1 MNNSIKSRLLIY
13 FSISMLIIVF
23 SLGFVLYNSLKLQH
37 IADRRFEDEQFLQ
50 EIQLHLLDLQ
60 VPLQNYLTSYSSS
73 SLSKLLYIIEILN
86 ESIPVKRI
94 IIANDSDLIKREI
107 FFLMDNYLS
116 QINQIIEQKR
126 GRKVQKYTENF
137 QNLTN
142 LYNYITDR
150 INNVSLLGFRVQL
163 EEYRNFLNL
172 FRKIQLYSIIQIL
185 LATAFSFTILM
196 QIINNIVNPMYQLS
210 LMAGKLS
217 NGEFDIPD
225 IHFKSVNE
233 VNQVSEA
240 FNDMKHNIRQFIEE
254 IHKQKEM
261 EQEIMT
267 ERVRNLKMEQML
279 KRMELYTLQAQMN
292 PHFLFNTINTGVQLA
307 IMEDADRTAEFMEN
321 LAALFRYNIR
331 EKQFFVPLRHELE
344 GLKSYYNI
352 LKIRFPK
359 TLNLVLNVQDDL
371 LDKYSC
377 PSMVIQPLV
386 ENSVL
391 HAFKHKEGT
400 GTITV
405 SITFNDLVLLISVH
419 DDGGGIHEDIVKEL
433 LAPHIHDYQLSS
445 KVMGLENVIQ
455 RCYFFYPNQEDV
467 ISIKSNPIEGTNIE
481 IRIHTEVQPCIRL

>member
-13 FSISMLIIVF
+13 FSISMIIIVI
-23 SLGFVLYNSLKLQH
+23 SLGFVFYNSLKLQN

-50 EIQLHLLDLQ
+50 EIQSHLMDIQ

-86 ESIPVKRI
+86 ESIPIQQI
-94 IIANDSDLIKREI
+94 ITANDSDLIKREI
-107 FFLMDNYLS
+107 YYLLDNYLL
-116 QINQIIEQKR
+116 QLNQIIEQKR
-126 GRKVQKYTENF
+126 GHRVQEYTENY
-137 QNLTN
+137 QNLSD

-150 INNVSLLGFRVQL
+150 INYVSLLGFRVQL
-163 EEYRNFLNL
+163 EEYRNFLSL
-172 FRKIQLYSIIQIL
+172 FRRIQLYSIIQIL
-185 LATAFSFTILM
+185 LATALSFTILM
-196 QIINNIVNPMYQLS
+196 QLINNIVNPMYQLS

-217 NGEFDIPD
+217 NGEFDVPD
-225 IHFKSVNE
+225 MHFNSVDE
-233 VNQVSEA
+233 VNHVSEA
-240 FNDMKHNIRQFIEE
+240 FNDMKLNIHQFVEE
-254 IHKQKEM
+254 LHEQKEM

-359 TLNLVLNVQDDL
+359 TLDLVLNMQDDL

-377 PSMVIQPLV
+377 PSMILQPLV

-391 HAFKHKEGT
+391 HAFKHKEGI

-405 SITFNDLVLLISVH
+405 SIIFNDPVLSISVH
-419 DDGGGIHEDIVKEL
+419 DDGEGIPEDTVTEL
-433 LAPHIHDYQLSS
+433 LASHIHDYQLSS

-455 RCYFFYPNQEDV
+455 RCYFFYPDQDDV
-467 ISIKSNPIEGTNIE
+467 INIKSNSHEGTNIE
-481 IRIHTEVQPCIRL
+481 IRIHTEVQPCIKL

>member
-1 MNNSIKSRLLIY
+1 MI
-13 FSISMLIIVF
+13 IIVA
-23 SLGFVLYNSLKLQH
+23 SLSFVFYSSLKLQN

-50 EIQLHLLDLQ
+50 EIQMHLVDIQ
-60 VPLQNYLTSYSSS
+60 APLQNYLTSYSSS

-86 ESIPVKRI
+86 ESIPIQRKI
-94 IIANDSDLIKREI
+94 TANESDLIKREI
-107 FFLMDNYLS
+107 SFLLDNYLS

-126 GRKVQKYTENF
+126 GHRVKEYTENY
-137 QNLTN
+137 QNLYN

-150 INNVSLLGFRVQL
+150 INYVSLLGFRVQL
-163 EEYRNFLNL
+163 EEYRNFLSL
-172 FRKIQLYSIIQIL
+172 FRQLQVYSLALIL

-196 QIINNIVNPMYQLS
+196 QLINNIVTPMYQLS

-225 IHFKSVNE
+225 MHFNSVNE

-240 FNDMKHNIRQFIEE
+240 FNDMKQNIRQFVEE
-254 IHKQKEM
+254 LHEQKEM

-307 IMEDADRTAEFMEN
+307 IVENADKTAEFMEN

-331 EKQFFVPLRHELE
+331 EKQFFVPLRHELD

-359 TLNLVLNVQDDL
+359 TLKLVLNVQDDL

-377 PSMVIQPLV
+377 PSMILQPLV

-391 HAFKHKEGT
+391 HAFKHKEGI

-405 SITFNDLVLLISVH
+405 SIVFNDPVLMISVH
-419 DDGGGIHEDIVKEL
+419 DDGDGIPAETIKEL
-433 LAPHIHDYQLSS
+433 LASHIHDYQLSS

-455 RCYFFYPNQEDV
+455 RCYFFYPDHDDV
-467 ISIKSNPIEGTNIE
+467 INIKSNSTEGTNIE
-481 IRIHTEVQPCIRL
+481 IRIHTEVQPCIKL

>member
-1 MNNSIKSRLLIY
+1 MKNSLKTRLLIY
-13 FSISMLIIVF
+13 FSISMVITVF
-23 SLGFVLYNSLKLQH
+23 SMGFVLINSLKLQD

-50 EIQLHLLDLQ
+50 DLQSHLIDIQ
-60 VPLQNYLTSYSSS
+60 VPLKNYLTSYSSS
-73 SLSKLLYIIEILN
+73 SLAKMLFIIETLN
-86 ESIPVKRI
+86 ESIPSERP
-94 IIANDSDLIKREI
+94 IIANESVLIKREI
-107 FFLMDNYLS
+107 YFLIDSYLT
-116 QINQIIEQKR
+116 QLNHIIEQKR
-126 GRKVQKYTENF
+126 GRKVQQYIISYNKLN
-137 QNLTN
+137 N
-142 LYNYITDR
+142 LYEYISNR
-150 INNVSLLGFRVQL
+150 IDDVSLFGFRVQL
-163 EEYRNFLNL
+163 EEYRSFLDL
-172 FRKIQLYSIIQIL
+172 FRRIQIYSLLQIL
-185 LATAFSFTILM
+185 LSTAFAFLILL
-196 QIINNIVNPMYQLS
+196 QTVNNITSPMYQLS

-217 NGEFDIPD
+217 NGEFNIPD
-225 IHFKSVNE
+225 MHFNSVDE

-240 FNDMKHNIRQFIEE
+240 FNDMKQNIRQFVEE
-254 IHKQKEM
+254 LHKQKEM

-359 TLNLVLNVQDDL
+359 TLNLVLNVQDDM

-377 PSMVIQPLV
+377 PSMLIQPLV

-405 SITFNDLVLLISVH
+405 SIIFNDPVLLISVH
-419 DDGGGIHEDIVKEL
+419 DDGAGIPEDIVTEL

-445 KVMGLENVIQ
+445 KAMGLENVIQ
-455 RCYFFYPNQEDV
+455 RCYFFYPDQDDV
-467 ISIKSNPIEGTNIE
+467 INIKSNSHEGTTIE
-481 IRIHTEVQPCIRL
+481 IKIHTEVPPCIKL

>member
-13 FSISMLIIVF
+13 FSISMIIIVF

-86 ESIPVKRI
+86 ESIPVRRI
-94 IIANDSDLIKREI
+94 ITANDSDLIKREI
-107 FFLMDNYLS
+107 FFLLDNYLS
-116 QINQIIEQKR
+116 QLNQIIEQKR
-126 GRKVQKYTENF
+126 GRRVQEYTENY

-172 FRKIQLYSIIQIL
+172 FRRIQLYSIIQIL

-217 NGEFDIPD
+217 NGEFNIPD
-225 IHFKSVNE
+225 MHFNSVNE

-240 FNDMKHNIRQFIEE
+240 FNDMKQNIRQFVEE
-254 IHKQKEM
+254 LHKQKDM

-331 EKQFFVPLRHELE
+331 EKQFFVPLRHELD

-405 SITFNDLVLLISVH
+405 SITFNDPVLLISVH
-419 DDGGGIHEDIVKEL
+419 DDGGGIPEDTVKEL

-455 RCYFFYPNQEDV
+455 RCYFFYPDQEDV
-467 ISIKSNPIEGTNIE
+467 INIKSNSHEGTDIE

>member
-13 FSISMLIIVF
+13 FCISMIIIVA
-23 SLGFVLYNSLKLQH
+23 SLSFVFYSSLKLQN

-50 EIQLHLLDLQ
+50 EIQMHLVDIQ
-60 VPLQNYLTSYSSS
+60 APLQNYLTSYSSS

-86 ESIPVKRI
+86 ESIPIQRKI
-94 IIANDSDLIKREI
+94 TADESDLIKREI
-107 FFLMDNYLS
+107 SFLLDNYLS

-126 GRKVQKYTENF
+126 GHRVKEYTENY
-137 QNLTN
+137 QNLYN

-150 INNVSLLGFRVQL
+150 INYVSLLGFRVQL
-163 EEYRNFLNL
+163 EEYRNFLSL
-172 FRKIQLYSIIQIL
+172 FRQLQVYSLALIL

-196 QIINNIVNPMYQLS
+196 QLINNIVTPMYQLS

-225 IHFKSVNE
+225 MHFNSVNE

-240 FNDMKHNIRQFIEE
+240 FNDMKQNIRQFVEE
-254 IHKQKEM
+254 LHEQKEM

-307 IMEDADRTAEFMEN
+307 IVENADKTAEFMEN

-331 EKQFFVPLRHELE
+331 EKQFFVPLRHELD

-359 TLNLVLNVQDDL
+359 TLKLVLNVQDDL

-377 PSMVIQPLV
+377 PSMILQPLV

-391 HAFKHKEGT
+391 HAFKHKEGI

-405 SITFNDLVLLISVH
+405 SIVFNDPVLMISVH
-419 DDGGGIHEDIVKEL
+419 DDGDGIPAETIKEL
-433 LAPHIHDYQLSS
+433 LASHIHDYQLSS

-455 RCYFFYPNQEDV
+455 RCYFFYPDHDDV
-467 ISIKSNPIEGTNIE
+467 INIKSNSTEGTNIE
-481 IRIHTEVQPCIRL
+481 IRIHTEVQPCIKL

>member
-1 MNNSIKSRLLIY
+1 MKNSLKTRLLIY
-13 FSISMLIIVF
+13 FSISMVIIVF
-23 SLGFVLYNSLKLQH
+23 SMAFVLTNSLRLQK
-37 IADRRFEDEQFLQ
+37 IADRRFEDEQFHQELQ
-50 EIQLHLLDLQ
+50 SYLIDIQD
-60 VPLQNYLTSYSSS
+60 PLKNYLTSYSSS
-73 SLSKLLYIIEILN
+73 SLAKLLFLIETLN
-86 ESIPVKRI
+86 ESVPSERP
-94 IIANDSDLIKREI
+94 IIANESVLIKRELY
-107 FFLMDNYLS
+107 FLIDSYLV
-116 QINQIIEQKR
+116 QLNQIIEQKR
-126 GRKVQKYTENF
+126 GRKVQEYIASYDRLN
-137 QNLTN
+137 N
-142 LYNYITDR
+142 LYQHISNR
-150 INNVSLLGFRVQL
+150 IDDVSLFGFRVQL
-163 EEYRNFLNL
+163 EEYRSFQEL
-172 FRKIQLYSIIQIL
+172 FRRIQIYSLLQIL
-185 LATAFSFTILM
+185 LATAFAFLILV
-196 QIINNIVNPMYQLS
+196 QTVNKITSPMYQLS

-217 NGEFDIPD
+217 NGEFNIPD
-225 IHFKSVNE
+225 MHFNSVNE

-240 FNDMKHNIRQFIEE
+240 FNDMKHNIRQFVEE
-254 IHKQKEM
+254 LHKQTEM

-359 TLNLVLNVQDDL
+359 TLNLVLNVHEDM
-371 LDKYSC
+371 LDKFSC
-377 PSMVIQPLV
+377 PSMVLQPLV

-391 HAFKHKEGT
+391 HAFKHKEGI

-405 SITFNDLVLLISVH
+405 SITFEDPVLLISVH
-419 DDGGGIHEDIVKEL
+419 DDGEGIPEDTITEL

-455 RCYFFYPNQEDV
+455 RCYFFYPDQEDV
-467 ISIKSNPIEGTNIE
+467 INIDSSSQKGTDIQ
-481 IRIHTEVQPCIRL
+481 IRIHTEVQPCIKL

>member
-13 FSISMLIIVF
+13 FSISMIIIVF

-50 EIQLHLLDLQ
+50 EIQSHLMEIQ

-94 IIANDSDLIKREI
+94 ITSNDSDLIKREI
-107 FFLMDNYLS
+107 FFLLDNYLS
-116 QINQIIEQKR
+116 QLDKIIEQKR
-126 GRKVQKYTENF
+126 GRRVQEYTENY

-163 EEYRNFLNL
+163 EEYRNYLSL
-172 FRKIQLYSIIQIL
+172 FRRIQLYSIIQIL

-196 QIINNIVNPMYQLS
+196 QMINNIVNPMYQLS

-217 NGEFDIPD
+217 NGEFNIPD
-225 IHFKSVNE
+225 MHFSSVNE

-240 FNDMKHNIRQFIEE
+240 FNDMKHNIHHYIEE
-254 IHKQKEM
+254 IKKQKEM
-261 EQEIMT
+261 EQQIMT
-267 ERVRNLKMEQML
+267 EKVRNLKMEQLL
-279 KRMELYTLQAQMN
+279 KRMELYTMQAQMN

-307 IMEDADRTAEFMEN
+307 IVEDADRTAEYMEN

-331 EKQFFVPLRHELE
+331 EKQFFVSLRHEIK
-344 GLKSYYNI
+344 GLDSYFNI

-359 TLNLVLNVQDDL
+359 TLNLILNVEQEL
-371 LDKYSC
+371 LDSFNC
-377 PSMVIQPLV
+377 PAMVIQPLV

-391 HAFKHKEGT
+391 HAFKSKEGI
-400 GTITV
+400 GTIIV
-405 SITFNDLVLLISVH
+405 SVSYEDPILNISVS
-419 DDGGGIHEDIVKEL
+419 DDGVGIPEDVIKEL
-433 LAPHIHDYQLSS
+433 LTPHTHDYKLSS
-445 KVMGLENVIQ
+445 HVMGLENVIQ
-455 RCYFFYPNQEDV
+455 RCYFFYPDQEDV
-467 ISIKSNPIEGTNIE
+467 ISIKSNPREGTNIE

>member
-13 FSISMLIIVF
+13 FSISMIIIVI
-23 SLGFVLYNSLKLQH
+23 SLGFVFYNSLRLQN

-50 EIQLHLLDLQ
+50 EIQLHLTDLQ
-60 VPLQNYLTSYSSS
+60 LPLENYLTSYSSS
-73 SLSKLLYIIEILN
+73 SLSKLLYLIEILN
-86 ESIPVKRI
+86 ESIPVQRRI
-94 IIANDSDLIKREI
+94 TANDSDLIKREI
-107 FFLMDNYLS
+107 YFLLDNYLL

-126 GRKVQKYTENF
+126 GHRVQEYTENY
-137 QNLTN
+137 QNLSN

-150 INNVSLLGFRVQL
+150 INYVSLLGFRVQL
-163 EEYRNFLNL
+163 EEYRNFLSL
-172 FRKIQLYSIIQIL
+172 FRRMQLYSIIQIM
-185 LATAFSFTILM
+185 LATVFSFTLLL
-196 QIINNIVNPMYQLS
+196 QIINSIVNPMYELS
-210 LMAGKLS
+210 IMAGKLS
-217 NGEFDIPD
+217 NGEFNIPD
-225 IHFKSVNE
+225 MHFNSVNE

-240 FNDMKHNIRQFIEE
+240 FNDMKLNIHQFIEE
-254 IHKQKEM
+254 LHEQKEM

-331 EKQFFVPLRHELE
+331 EKQFFVPLRHELD

-359 TLNLVLNVQDDL
+359 KLNLVLNVEEAL
-371 LDKYSC
+371 LDEYSC
-377 PSMVIQPLV
+377 PSMILQPLV

-391 HAFKHKEGT
+391 HAFKHKEGL

-405 SITFNDLVLLISVH
+405 SIIFDDPVLSISVH
-419 DDGGGIHEDIVKEL
+419 DDGDGIPEDTVKSL
-433 LAPHIHDYQLSS
+433 LASHLHDYQLSS

-455 RCYFFYPNQEDV
+455 RCYFFYPEQEDV
-467 ISIKSNPIEGTNIE
+467 IKIKSNPHEGTNIE
-481 IRIHTEVQPCIRL
+481 IRIHTEVQPCIKL

>member
-13 FSISMLIIVF
+13 FSISMVIIIV
-23 SLGFVLYNSLKLQH
+23 SLGFVFYNSLKLQD

-50 EIQLHLLDLQ
+50 ELQMHLSELQ
-60 VPLQNYLTSYSSS
+60 APLQNYLTSYSSS

-86 ESIPVKRI
+86 ESIPIQRKI
-94 IIANDSDLIKREI
+94 TANESDLIKREI
-107 FFLMDNYLS
+107 SFLLDNYLT
-116 QINQIIEQKR
+116 QLNQIIEQKR
-126 GRKVQKYTENF
+126 GHRVKEYTENY
-137 QNLTN
+137 QNLYN

-150 INNVSLLGFRVQL
+150 INYVSLLGFRVQL
-163 EEYRNFLNL
+163 EEYRNFLSL
-172 FRKIQLYSIIQIL
+172 FRRIQVYSLIQIL
-185 LATAFSFTILM
+185 LATAFSFALLM
-196 QIINNIVNPMYQLS
+196 QIINNIVSPMSELS
-210 LMAGKLS
+210 VMAGKLS
-217 NGEFDIPD
+217 NGQFDIPD
-225 IHFKSVNE
+225 MHFDSVNE

-240 FNDMKHNIRQFIEE
+240 FNDMKLNIRQFVEE
-254 IHKQKEM
+254 LHEQKEM

-307 IMEDADRTAEFMEN
+307 IVEDADRTAEFMEN

-331 EKQFFVPLRHELE
+331 EKQFFVPLRHELD

-359 TLNLVLNVQDDL
+359 TLNLVLDVQDDL

-377 PSMVIQPLV
+377 PSMILQPLV

-391 HAFKHKEGT
+391 HAFKHKEGK

-405 SITFNDLVLLISVH
+405 SIVFNDPVLLISVK
-419 DDGGGIHEDIVKEL
+419 DDGDGIPEETIKEL
-433 LAPHIHDYQLSS
+433 LASHIHDYQLSS

-455 RCYFFYPNQEDV
+455 RCYFFYPEHDDV
-467 ISIKSNPIEGTNIE
+467 INIKSNANEGTNIE
-481 IRIHTEVQPCIRL
+481 IRIHTEVQPCIKL